1 LKDYL
6 NRFCVVL
13 VRLQSPNKEMVVATF
28 VKGLRANPFSDSL
41 IWNNAESMA
50 EVRERAMAHNE
61 AE

>member
-1 LKDYL
+1 
-6 NRFCVVL
+6 
-13 VRLQSPNKEMVVATF
+13 MVVATF